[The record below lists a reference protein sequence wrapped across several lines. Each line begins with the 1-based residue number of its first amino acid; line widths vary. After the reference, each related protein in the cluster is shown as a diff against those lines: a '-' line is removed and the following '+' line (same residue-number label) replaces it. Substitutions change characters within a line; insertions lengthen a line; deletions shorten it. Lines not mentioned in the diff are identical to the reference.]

1 MAKPVVSAVVAMA
14 TTVCLLYSYYDKFW
28 YPPDEGNYAHVAQ
41 RVLQGETLNL
51 QVQDV
56 HPGYISFVNA
66 AALRVFGADLVSLRY
81 PLVLAGLFQAAV
93 LFFVF
98 HRRDGWRAAA
108 AVVALT
114 ALGAIQFLNPTA
126 HWYCLALVIALVGVL
141 ATTSASPARTVRQ
154 LLVVGLLIGT
164 ITLFRQLTGFL
175 VGVGTLTFLLWEAGE
190 RGNYGPNAFLG
201 RAMAATMAIAMALYL
216 MFATDLSGMVLFG
229 VWPLAM
235 LVLLACR
242 RQASNRVVAQLAGTI
257 AAGIVLAALP
267 LAAYHVWHGS
277 LHAWTDDVGPAAV
290 ALTRLDFFDRSN
302 FVALVYNALRQVV
315 GSRGAPTFL
324 NGLYWATLPLLA
336 AVNGFIVVRWV
347 ALADRRGNAVAPLPI
362 MAIFY
367 AVVSIHFQ
375 IPVYLYYTAGL
386 SLASLLWLAP
396 RQSRFA
402 SGASVGLALAL
413 SAIGVYFHAG
423 QPASRGIEGLLRGER
438 VQSARASALP
448 HNSLKIDPDE
458 GRRYASL
465 VELIRREV
473 PADASIFAVP
483 SNAELYF
490 LAGRRNAFR
499 FYNTALG
506 VRTDADLARVEQT
519 LRDDPPRLV
528 TFNRDDK
535 YNTSQS
541 MQIMETV
548 RHRYVLLGRFEP
560 FDVYLLR

>member
-1 MAKPVVSAVVAMA
+1 MAKRVVAAIVAMVTSA
-14 TTVCLLYSYYDKFW
+14 CLLYSYYDKFW

-41 RVLQGETLNL
+41 RLLQGETLNL

-81 PLVLAGLFQAAV
+81 PLVCAGLFQAAV

-98 HRRDGWRAAA
+98 DRRDAWRAAI
-108 AVVALT
+108 AVVVLT
-114 ALGAIQFLNPTA
+114 ALGAIQFMNPTA
-126 HWYCLALVIALVGVL
+126 HWYCLALVVALVGVL
-141 ATTSASPARTVRQ
+141 ATTSGSHGRSSRQ
-154 LLVVGLLIGT
+154 LLIVGLLIGT

-175 VGVGTLTFLLWEAGE
+175 VGIGTLTFLLWEAGE
-190 RGNYGPNAFLG
+190 RSDGSSALLG
-201 RAMAATMAIAMALYL
+201 RVMAATMASGLALYL
-216 MFATDLSGMVLFG
+216 LFATDLSGLVLFG

-235 LVLLACR
+235 LVLLALR
-242 RQASNRVVAQLAGTI
+242 RQASNRDVAQIAGTI
-257 AAGIVLAALP
+257 AAGIGLAALP

-277 LHAWTDDVGPAAV
+277 LRAWTDDVGPAAV

-302 FVALVYNALRQVV
+302 FAALVYHALRQVM
-315 GSRGAPTFL
+315 SSDSAPTLL
-324 NGLYWATLPLLA
+324 NGLYWAALPLVA

-347 ALADRRGNAVAPLPI
+347 GLADRRGNAVAPLPI
-362 MAIFY
+362 IAIFY
-367 AVVSIHFQ
+367 AVVSVHFQ
-375 IPVYLYYTAGL
+375 IPVYLYYTVGL
-386 SLASLLWLAP
+386 SIASLLWLVP
-396 RQSRFA
+396 RQPRFA
-402 SGASVGLALAL
+402 VGASIAFALAL
-413 SAIGVYFHAG
+413 SATGVYFHAG
-423 QPASRGIEGLLRGER
+423 QPASRGIQGLLRGQR
-438 VQSARASALP
+438 VQSTRAAALP
-448 HNSLKIDPDE
+448 HNSLRIDPDE

-490 LAGRRNAFR
+490 LAERRNAFR

-506 VRTDADLARVEQT
+506 VRTDADLARVEET
-519 LRDDPPRLV
+519 LRDTPPRLV

-535 YNTSQS
+535 YNTSRS
-541 MQIMETV
+541 IQIMETV